1 MNSGRADKPR
11 IEKLRPDHAVA
22 NFDCGVSV
30 LNRFLQ
36 SYALASHKSDSAQTY
51 VALIG
56 NVIVGYYSLTVGS
69 VVYDD
74 APERLGKGLPGHPVP
89 VMVLA
94 RLAVDQ
100 GFHGKGFGVG
110 LLADALRRTVAAAD
124 IAGIR
129 AVVVHA
135 KDAQARSFYEH
146 FGFVTFGGHA
156 LTLYLLLKDIRSR
169 RD

>member
-1 MNSGRADKPR
+1 MEA
-11 IEKLRPDHAVA
+11 AV
-22 NFDCGVSV
+22 
-30 LNRFLQ
+30 
-36 SYALASHKSDSAQTY
+36 
-51 VALIG
+51 
-56 NVIVGYYSLTVGS
+56 VGYYSLAVGS

-74 APERLGKGLPGHPVP
+74 TPERLGKGLSRHPVP

-100 GFHGKGFGVG
+100 RSQGRGLGAG
-110 LLADALRRTVAAAD
+110 LLIDALRRTVAAAD

-135 KDAQARSFYEH
+135 KDDQAKKFYQH
-146 FGFVTFGGHA
+146 FGFAAFGDHT

-169 RD
+169 GD